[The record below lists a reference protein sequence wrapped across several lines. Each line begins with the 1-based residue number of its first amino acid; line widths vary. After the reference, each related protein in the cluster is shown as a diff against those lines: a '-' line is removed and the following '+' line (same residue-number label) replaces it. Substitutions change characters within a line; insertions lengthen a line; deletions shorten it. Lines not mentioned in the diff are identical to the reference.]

1 MERWLHSYCN
11 TCEICAVD
19 VTACPNQ
26 HNSGRVSQ
34 YFFTL
39 LVGHVGPVR
48 LIRRTARTFQAL
60 FGVCAYLINPNGKYL
75 TVTPE
80 YTVSP
85 VEGMTLIPD
94 GLDSV
99 VAAPLLCGM

>member
-1 MERWLHSYCN
+1 MGRWLHSYCN

-26 HNSGRVSQ
+26 HNSGRESQ
-34 YFFTL
+34 YNFTP
-39 LVGHVGPVR
+39 LVDHVGSDK
-48 LIRRTARTFQAL
+48 LIMRSARTFRAL
-60 FGVCAYLINPNGKYL
+60 FGVCAYLVNPNGKGL